1 MPGSSRAAGPRRGS
15 SFSEVLRDGPLAGVA
30 SRSVSSSN
38 LKRYAMSE
46 PSSSAPN
53 ATTPAKPEV
62 SPTRNLIGLIV
73 LVVVVI
79 VGGMQVMARMGYSS
93 AVGKLNDRAND
104 ETKDLMSEEEAETLM
119 GGKKPLGEAE
129 KVQDGNFAFLKKTY
143 TWSGPIKSYPLY
155 AYYQTTAR
163 GVYLHHFETEEEKYV
178 AEKPPAAPTTPP
190 PAKAAGGG
198 PPRTK
203 KAAAGKKAEENKGGQ
218 QPPALPDEYRK
229 AMDRSQAARPD
240 DKKADEKA
248 PTPRADEKAPTPRAN
263 EKAPTPRADD
273 KKADDKAK

>member
-1 MPGSSRAAGPRRGS
+1 
-15 SFSEVLRDGPLAGVA
+15 
-30 SRSVSSSN
+30 
-38 LKRYAMSE
+38 MSE
-46 PSSSAPN
+46 PNSSAPKPN
-53 ATTPAKPEV
+53 ATNPAKPEV
-62 SPTRNLIGLIV
+62 SPTRNLIGLVV
-73 LVVVVI
+73 LAVVVI

-104 ETKDLMSEEEAETLM
+104 ETKDLMSEEEAEKLM
-119 GGKKPLGEAE
+119 GDKKPIGEAE

-163 GVYLHHFETEEEKYV
+163 GVYLHHFETEDEKYV

-203 KAAAGKKAEENKGGQ
+203 KAAAGKKAEEKKSQ
-218 QPPALPDEYRK
+218 QSGPAPPDEYRK
-229 AMDRSQAARPD
+229 AMDKTQAAKP
-240 DKKADEKA
+240 
-248 PTPRADEKAPTPRAN
+248 
-263 EKAPTPRADD
+263 DD
-273 KKADDKAK
+273 KKADDKAPAPKADDKAPAPKADDKAPAAKAEEKAPAAKAEDKKADDKTK